1 MRANPSESSYDN
13 FLKCINERASY
24 DEHEFILLSDRL
36 SNFTAC
42 QLREHNAVWHK
53 KYYADTT
60 NKCHI
65 QQSRDRHEKAI
76 SLYDLSQLAKRRGRH
91 PEIISAN
98 SHTDETC
105 SKNISKKCVSFVSR

>member
-1 MRANPSESSYDN
+1 M
-13 FLKCINERASY
+13 L
-24 DEHEFILLSDRL
+24 
-36 SNFTAC
+36 
-42 QLREHNAVWHK
+42 WHK

-65 QQSRDRHEKAI
+65 QRSRDRHEKAI

-98 SHTDETC
+98 SHTDKTYSE
-105 SKNISKKCVSFVSR
+105 NISKKCVSLSVDKIRKPLCVHEFQHRRTDSKNS